1 MEAAPYREAPTLTR
15 AQQLAAA
22 GRRRREATGVDP
34 HAARGEAPVSDV
46 RSTVLDLVADID
58 VSRASPRVVVGAS
71 MLGFVGFFAVAATF
85 VGAVSAVTGR
95 PLLAPVILVA
105 VFVAIGYVAARHR
118 NAPRQWLARRA
129 LRVDGYL
136 ELVGREDHVERVL
149 VRLEFARRPPEV
161 QFVRD
166 LLAGAGCESAGV
178 EERSAGVVLVHSPHI
193 AGSAKRLHGWFQSLT
208 DGALMPLH
216 ELHPVALVTV
226 EER

>member
-1 MEAAPYREAPTLTR
+1 MEPAPYRHAPTLTR
-15 AQQLAAA
+15 AQQLAMA
-22 GRRRREATGVDP
+22 GQRRREATGVDP
-34 HAARGEAPVSDV
+34 HAARGEVPVSDV
-46 RSTVLDLVADID
+46 RSTVLDLVTDID
-58 VSRASPRVVVGAS
+58 VSKASPRALVWMS
-71 MLGFVGFFAVAATF
+71 MLGFVGFFAVAAMF
-85 VGAVSAVTGR
+85 VGAVSAATGR

-105 VFVAIGYVAARHR
+105 VFVAIGYGASRHR

-136 ELVGREDHVERVL
+136 ELVGREEHVERVL

-178 EERSAGVVLVHSPHI
+178 DERSPGVVVVHAPII

-208 DGALMPLH
+208 DRALVPLH
-216 ELHPVALVTV
+216 EAHPVALVTV